1 LSSATVGC
9 EGRREQGGSNR
20 GREKDEITL
29 TCGSHCHVVSVSS
42 MPLCK
47 TTRWRKGKRV

>member
-9 EGRREQGGSNR
+9 EGRGGSNR

-29 TCGSHCHVVSVSS
+29 TCRSHCHVVSVSS

-47 TTRWRKGKRV
+47 TTRWRKGKRF